1 MIFVDT
7 SAWFARFVADDPDH
21 ARVAKWFEANDERLV
36 TSDYCIDE
44 TLTLLIARKRPRLAL
59 QVGQQLFAQAICSIH
74 FLTSDIINR
83 AWILFQQQAA
93 SRWSFTDCTSKVVID
108 ELGIRAAVASDVHF
122 RAFGI
127 VVLP

>member
-21 ARVAKWFEANDERLV
+21 GRVAKWFEANDERLV

-59 QVGQQLFAQAICSIH
+59 QVGQQLLAQTICSIH
-74 FLTSDIINR
+74 FLTPDTFSR

-93 SRWSFTDCTSKVVID
+93 SGWSFTDCTSKVVID